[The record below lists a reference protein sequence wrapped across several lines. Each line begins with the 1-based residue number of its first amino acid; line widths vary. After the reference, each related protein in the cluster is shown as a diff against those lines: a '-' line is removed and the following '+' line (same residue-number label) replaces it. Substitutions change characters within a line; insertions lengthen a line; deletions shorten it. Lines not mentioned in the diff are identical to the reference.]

1 MSNPVVIFDYAGW
14 LAQYPEFAYV
24 TPPQATGYFNQ
35 ATLLVDNTLSS
46 PVQDPTQLATLLNM
60 ATAHIAALFA
70 PSSSAPG
77 PHGIVGRISN
87 ASEGSLSVQV
97 AYTEPKT
104 DTQAYWNQTPY
115 GAQYWVATLQ
125 YRTGTYLPAPCAP
138 NQFPAFPAQWFLR
151 R

>member
-70 PSSSAPG
+70 PSSSAPR

-87 ASEGSLSVQV
+87 PRHRSLSLHL
-97 AYTEPKT
+97 PHT
-104 DTQAYWNQTPY
+104 D
-115 GAQYWVATLQ
+115 
-125 YRTGTYLPAPCAP
+125 
-138 NQFPAFPAQWFLR
+138 
-151 R
+151 